1 MPSRRQSLTREE
13 LKAERMTG
21 RINRRIRVMAVFTS
35 RAGELLDSGAVAAV
49 TGMPLPPRPSTIPGA
64 TRPGERVFFCRHC
77 RRGVTATDPPNG
89 WLRLQVRDDDL
100 ARRYSQTYATRGLYC
115 SLPCLSAWAISESAE
130 PAETP

>member
-49 TGMPLPPRPSTIPGA
+49 TACPSPAAVHNSGRDPPRGARVLLPPLPPR
-64 TRPGERVFFCRHC
+64 RHS
-77 RRGVTATDPPNG
+77 
-89 WLRLQVRDDDL
+89 
-100 ARRYSQTYATRGLYC
+100 Y
-115 SLPCLSAWAISESAE
+115 
-130 PAETP
+130 